1 MGENNILKLIEYYM
15 LLFMYVLKSTVL
27 QPFVEWIDTRIEMNP
42 TLVHSLEQ
50 VNAGMVHVNESD
62 DDYADS
68 EVDMRDDY
76 LRENVDDMMIE
87 SSSVWW
93 STCSSF
99 ILASS
104 VMRRREALEDSL
116 AVDRFDEGVRTVSKP
131 AMPPAF
137 FIS

>member
-68 EVDMRDDY
+68 EIDMREDY
-76 LRENVDDMMIE
+76 LQENVDDMVIKSSENTDMTSTQRNLMRGILKVNRTE
-87 SSSVWW
+87 SVC
-93 STCSSF
+93 STPEKQNSGEENPSPD
-99 ILASS
+99 ADM
-104 VMRRREALEDSL
+104 VH
-116 AVDRFDEGVRTVSKP
+116 
-131 AMPPAF
+131 
-137 FIS
+137 